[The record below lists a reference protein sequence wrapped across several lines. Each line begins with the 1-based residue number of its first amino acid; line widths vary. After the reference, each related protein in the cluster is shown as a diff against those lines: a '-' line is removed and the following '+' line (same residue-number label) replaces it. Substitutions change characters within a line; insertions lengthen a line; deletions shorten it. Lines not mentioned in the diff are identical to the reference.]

1 MPWNL
6 KLYWQESGR
15 RQEPMNRKQNQKPEK
30 PISTMLTTGEVA
42 RIFNVHASTIRRW
55 SQKGIINSQR
65 TDPRGERRFRREDVA
80 VLYLDRAI
88 QKYLKG
94 RSA

>member
-1 MPWNL
+1 M
-6 KLYWQESGR
+6 KD
-15 RQEPMNRKQNQKPEK
+15 RKQSKKPQKPV
-30 PISTMLTTGEVA
+30 SMMLTTGEVA

-55 SQKGIINSQR
+55 SQQGILKTYR
-65 TDPRGERRFRREDVA
+65 TGSRGDRRFRREDVA

-94 RSA
+94 

>member
-1 MPWNL
+1 M
-6 KLYWQESGR
+6 KD
-15 RQEPMNRKQNQKPEK
+15 RKRNKKPEK
-30 PISTMLTTGEVA
+30 PISTRLTTGEVA

-55 SQKGIINSQR
+55 SQQGILKAYR
-65 TDPRGERRFRREDVA
+65 TGSRGDRRFRREDVA

-94 RSA
+94 